1 MLGVARCAAV
11 IPLAQNIEGRQQVED
26 EDWCPAQEEQEHDQD
41 QHVDHLLHLF
51 LPTDNF
57 VKG

>member
-1 MLGVARCAAV
+1 MLGVARCATV

-51 LPTDNF
+51 LSADNF
-57 VKG
+57 VEG